1 MRARCFPKPTPRM
14 RAWKSFCSEFVSL
27 SAPLGIIAKTSG
39 LASGAEIRLPLD
51 HCLQPIIVMTSMP
64 AASAQEF
71 SASATAE
78 MMEMVLPN
86 DANMLGNILGGK
98 VMHLI
103 DIVAAT
109 AAARHARQPVV
120 TASVDY
126 LEFRHPVKV
135 GQLIILKAAVNRVF
149 HTSMEIGVKVWS
161 ENLQNG
167 ERRHTS
173 SAYLTFVAL
182 DGKGRPAVVAPY
194 VPVTPQEQR
203 RWREAELRRANR
215 LQMKTR
221 LAQLG
226 EKQ

>member
-1 MRARCFPKPTPRM
+1 MSPDASTP
-14 RAWKSFCSEFVSL
+14 
-27 SAPLGIIAKTSG
+27 
-39 LASGAEIRLPLD
+39 AE
-51 HCLQPIIVMTSMP
+51 
-64 AASAQEF
+64 EF
-71 SASATAE
+71 SASSTAE

-98 VMHLI
+98 IMHLI

-109 AAARHARQPVV
+109 AGARHCRRPVV

-149 HTSMEIGVKVWS
+149 HTSMEIGAKVWS

-167 ERRHTS
+167 DRRHTS
-173 SAYLTFVAL
+173 SADLTFVAL
-182 DGKGRPAVVAPY
+182 DDHGKPMPVVPY

-203 RWREAELRRANR
+203 RWREAEVRRAHR
-215 LQMKTR
+215 LQIKAR
-221 LAQLG
+221 LARSHAPG
-226 EKQ
+226 AEG